1 MKNSVIS
8 LLLVLVIMVSAL
20 ATTAMAEEATVKV
33 GYANLSDHSNFCKMV
48 RNSIVEQC
56 AARGWDLVCVDNN
69 SDAQTAV
76 KNASDLVTLGC
87 DYVIEFNVD
96 ESVAPAI
103 MDIFNEAGIPVI
115 AVDIA
120 HPGAIFFG
128 ADNTYAGTLAGETAG
143 KWINENWNGELEYV
157 VEITQPDAGEAV
169 APRVGA
175 FPTGLSNVGIT
186 VDEANII
193 EIDGKNDS
201 ATQQSL
207 FAAFLQAHPD
217 ATKIA
222 VATIDDTAGN
232 AVYSAAEI
240 AGRADQVVVVSQNCT
255 ADFVEPMY
263 ACNGE
268 TNWIASIGY
277 FPNRYGE
284 WICPIIEKMI
294 AGEELEENYYIDHL
308 AIDWS
313 NIKEY
318 YPIDNLPWNNVD

>member
-1 MKNSVIS
+1 MKKIIS
-8 LLLVLVIMVSAL
+8 TFLIIAL
-20 ATTAMAEEATVKV
+20 ALSIALGAGALAEEDAPVKI
-33 GYANLSDHSNFCKMV
+33 GYANLSDRSNFCKMV
-48 RNSIVEQC
+48 RNSIEEQC
-56 AARGWDLVCVDNN
+56 AARGWELICVDNN
-69 SDAQTAV
+69 SDAQTALR
-76 KNASDLVTLGC
+76 NASDLVTMGC

-96 ESVAPAI
+96 ESVAPSI

-115 AVDIA
+115 AIDIA

-128 ADNTYAGTLAGETAG
+128 ADNTYAGTLAGETIGDWVNA
-143 KWINENWNGELEYV
+143 NWDGELDYV
-157 VEITQPDAGEAV
+157 VLITQPDAGEVV
-169 APRVGA
+169 APRVEA
-175 FPTGLSNVGIT
+175 VPTGLKNKGV
-186 VDEANII
+186 VFDEADIV

-217 ATKIA
+217 ASKIA

-240 AGRADQVVVVSQNCT
+240 ANRADQVVVVSQNCT

-284 WICPIIEKMI
+284 WIAPIIEDMI
-294 AGEELEENYYIDHL
+294 AGKEVEENYYIDHI

-318 YPIDNLPWNNVD
+318 YPEDNLPWNID